1 MNEESAKSFQDS
13 LFKAL
18 NLFNNHEWY
27 EAHDA
32 FEEIWNSVDGDERQ
46 VIQGILQ
53 VSVSQFH
60 LSKGNLNGA
69 TILLG
74 EGLGRIKTRTKINL
88 GIDLLMYTSG
98 TSSFRDK
105 VFKREVTLNHQ
116 YPFDLGVIWS
126 DPPRKMICLEPWT
139 SPRNSFVD
147 GFRNIMIP
155 SKDSISLNASIQ
167 IKSLK

>member
-1 MNEESAKSFQDS
+1 MNEESTNGFKDS
-13 LFKAL
+13 LSVAL

-32 FEEIWNSVDGDERQ
+32 FEEIWNSVEGDERQ

-88 GIDLLMYTSG
+88 GIDLD
-98 TSSFRDK
+98 SFCR
-105 VFKREVTLNHQ
+105 
-116 YPFDLGVIWS
+116 
-126 DPPRKMICLEPWT
+126 CLEDLLKKLQCKE
-139 SPRNSFVD
+139 V
-147 GFRNIMIP
+147 
-155 SKDSISLNASIQ
+155 LNENDKPFL
-167 IKSLK
+167 KSL

>member
-1 MNEESAKSFQDS
+1 MNEESTKILKDS
-13 LFKAL
+13 LFTAL
-18 NLFNNHEWY
+18 NLFNNHKWY

-74 EGLGRIKTRTKINL
+74 EGLGRIKSRTKINL
-88 GIDLLMYTSG
+88 GIDLD
-98 TSSFRDK
+98 SFCLSLEDLLRK
-105 VFKREVTLNHQ
+105 LQHNETLN
-116 YPFDLGVIWS
+116 
-126 DPPRKMICLEPWT
+126 E
-139 SPRNSFVD
+139 
-147 GFRNIMIP
+147 
-155 SKDSISLNASIQ
+155 KDRPY
-167 IKSLK
+167 LKPI

>member
-13 LFKAL
+13 LFTAL

-88 GIDLLMYTSG
+88 GIDLL
-98 TSSFRDK
+98 SFCGCL
-105 VFKREVTLNHQ
+105 EVLLRKLQNKETLNENDKP
-116 YPFDLGVIWS
+116 Y
-126 DPPRKMICLEPWT
+126 
-139 SPRNSFVD
+139 
-147 GFRNIMIP
+147 
-155 SKDSISLNASIQ
+155 
-167 IKSLK
+167 LKPL

>member
-1 MNEESAKSFQDS
+1 MIEESKNNFQDS
-13 LFKAL
+13 MFIAL
-18 NLFNNHEWY
+18 NLFNNQKWY

-46 VIQGILQ
+46 IIQGILQ

-88 GIDLLMYTSG
+88 GIDLE
-98 TSSFRDK
+98 SFCR
-105 VFKREVTLNHQ
+105 
-116 YPFDLGVIWS
+116 
-126 DPPRKMICLEPWT
+126 CLEVLLIKLQ
-139 SPRNSFVD
+139 N
-147 GFRNIMIP
+147 
-155 SKDSISLNASIQ
+155 KDTLSQND
-167 IKSLK
+167 KPFLKPLSY

>member
-13 LFKAL
+13 LFTAL

-74 EGLGRIKTRTKINL
+74 EGLGRIKTRTKIDL
-88 GIDLLMYTSG
+88 GIDVLYI
-98 TSSFRDK
+98 
-105 VFKREVTLNHQ
+105 V
-116 YPFDLGVIWS
+116 
-126 DPPRKMICLEPWT
+126 
-139 SPRNSFVD
+139 
-147 GFRNIMIP
+147 
-155 SKDSISLNASIQ
+155 ISLINLPNIDRRIQ
-167 IKSLK
+167 DQSLNQSWFWFLFYLNPLQAK

>member
-1 MNEESAKSFQDS
+1 MNEESKKSFKDS
-13 LFKAL
+13 LFIAL

-32 FEEIWNSVDGDERQ
+32 FEEIWYSVDGDERQ

-74 EGLGRIKTRTKINL
+74 EGLARIKTRTKINL
-88 GIDLLMYTSG
+88 GIDLDSLCRCLEDLLQKLQY
-98 TSSFRDK
+98 K
-105 VFKREVTLNHQ
+105 ETLNENDK
-116 YPFDLGVIWS
+116 PF
-126 DPPRKMICLEPWT
+126 
-139 SPRNSFVD
+139 
-147 GFRNIMIP
+147 
-155 SKDSISLNASIQ
+155 
-167 IKSLK
+167 LKLL

>member
-1 MNEESAKSFQDS
+1 MKEENKKNFQDS
-13 LFKAL
+13 LYIAL

-27 EAHDA
+27 DAHDA
-32 FEEIWNSVDGDERQ
+32 FEEIWNTVDGDERQ

-88 GIDLLMYTSG
+88 GIDLL
-98 TSSFRDK
+98 SFCGCLEDLLRK
-105 VFKREVTLNHQ
+105 LQNKETLNENDKP
-116 YPFDLGVIWS
+116 Y
-126 DPPRKMICLEPWT
+126 
-139 SPRNSFVD
+139 
-147 GFRNIMIP
+147 
-155 SKDSISLNASIQ
+155 
-167 IKSLK
+167 LKPL

>member
-1 MNEESAKSFQDS
+1 MNEENKKKCQDA
-13 LFKAL
+13 FFDAL
-18 NLFNNHEWY
+18 NLFNNQKWY

-88 GIDLLMYTSG
+88 GIDLE
-98 TSSFRDK
+98 SFCKSLEDLLRK
-105 VFKREVTLNHQ
+105 LQYKETLNESDK
-116 YPFDLGVIWS
+116 PFLR
-126 DPPRKMICLEPWT
+126 PL
-139 SPRNSFVD
+139 
-147 GFRNIMIP
+147 
-155 SKDSISLNASIQ
+155 
-167 IKSLK
+167 

>member
-1 MNEESAKSFQDS
+1 MNEESTKKIFKDS
-13 LFKAL
+13 LFIAL
-18 NLFNNHEWY
+18 NLFNNHQWY

-32 FEEIWNSVDGDERQ
+32 FEEIWNTVDGDERQ

-88 GIDLLMYTSG
+88 GIDLE
-98 TSSFRDK
+98 SFCR
-105 VFKREVTLNHQ
+105 
-116 YPFDLGVIWS
+116 
-126 DPPRKMICLEPWT
+126 CLENLL
-139 SPRNSFVD
+139 RKLQYEE
-147 GFRNIMIP
+147 I
-155 SKDSISLNASIQ
+155 LNESD
-167 IKSLK
+167 KPFLKTL

>member
-1 MNEESAKSFQDS
+1 MNAENTKSFEDS
-13 LFKAL
+13 LFIAL
-18 NLFNNHEWY
+18 NLFNKQEWY

-32 FEEIWNSVDGDERQ
+32 FEEIWNSLYGDERQ

-88 GIDLLMYTSG
+88 GIDLE
-98 TSSFRDK
+98 SFCRSLEDLLRK
-105 VFKREVTLNHQ
+105 LQYKDILNKNDM
-116 YPFDLGVIWS
+116 PF
-126 DPPRKMICLEPWT
+126 
-139 SPRNSFVD
+139 
-147 GFRNIMIP
+147 
-155 SKDSISLNASIQ
+155 
-167 IKSLK
+167 LKLL

>member
-1 MNEESAKSFQDS
+1 MDEESTKSFRDS
-13 LFKAL
+13 LFTAL

-32 FEEIWNSVDGDERQ
+32 FEEIWNTVGGDERQ

-74 EGLGRIKTRTKINL
+74 EGLGRIKTRKEINL
-88 GIDLLMYTSG
+88 GIDLE
-98 TSSFRDK
+98 SFC
-105 VFKREVTLNHQ
+105 Q
-116 YPFDLGVIWS
+116 
-126 DPPRKMICLEPWT
+126 CLENLL
-139 SPRNSFVD
+139 RKLQYKE
-147 GFRNIMIP
+147 I
-155 SKDSISLNASIQ
+155 LNESD
-167 IKSLK
+167 KPFLKLL